1 MLIYKYIRDLY
12 SLLDSLFFKS
22 QVGIECKTAYNHY
35 IGGLSNDC

>member
-22 QVGIECKTAYNHY
+22 QVGIVVRQP
-35 IGGLSNDC
+35 IIII